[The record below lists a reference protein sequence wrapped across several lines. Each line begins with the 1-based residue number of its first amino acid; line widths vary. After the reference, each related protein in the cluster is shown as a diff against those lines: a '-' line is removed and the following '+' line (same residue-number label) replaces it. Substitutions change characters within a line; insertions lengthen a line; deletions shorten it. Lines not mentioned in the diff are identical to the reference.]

1 MAENH
6 KLFNNEKINVYEAQD
21 EVAIDVFDISS
32 SGTKPDGA
40 ILVTTGTYVPGA
52 ISVNVTNKIP
62 GSLGVKFVGGDSPV
76 PPEPPGPTP
85 QGYRYYMWVGTSSY
99 GVDDF
104 NNIFVEASDI
114 AFYPKNE
121 SAMTGFNGITGS
133 YATESEPYTN
143 FYDGDINSNW
153 PTLRVEGNNSAV
165 NIFDVGRNVDI
176 SAYAIVAENRVG
188 AGHVKNRTPVCWS
201 LYGRTDYSNNS
212 ADDGWNLIETREAP
226 YLANRMDDERVYKFI
241 INGWYKAYSNN
252 KYPELSPS
260 PLPPPDDDED

>member
-1 MAENH
+1 MS
-6 KLFNNEKINVYEAQD
+6 KINVYSSSASN
-21 EVAIDVFDISS
+21 AIKVFDANST
-32 SGTKPDGA
+32 GLKPDNA
-40 ILVTTGTYVPGA
+40 ILVTTGTEPSNA
-52 ISVNVTNKIP
+52 IQINIGEKKFSSIAVN
-62 GSLGVKFVGGDSPV
+62 FGGDS
-76 PPEPPGPTP
+76 PEPPGPTP

-99 GVDDF
+99 GVDTLNHF
-104 NNIFVEASDI
+104 FVEASDI

-121 SAMTGFNGITGS
+121 NVMTGFNGITGN

-176 SAYAIVAENRVG
+176 SAYAIVAEGSVG
-188 AGHVKNRTPVCWS
+188 ASHVKNRTPVCWS

-212 ADDGWNLIETREAP
+212 ADGGWNLIETREAP